1 MTFICTG
8 NSCRSQMAEGWARSV
23 ISSSKKGVSAY
34 SAGDSPAVLNS
45 LAVKV
50 MSEVEIDISAQSSDP
65 ISSFDLNT
73 FNFSV
78 TVCSDAD
85 KHCPI
90 LYPQIKKTHWPL
102 EDPAAFD
109 GSLDERYSVF
119 RRSRDEIGILVEKF
133 IDSFFLI
140 LKAPTRLAFFSKHV
154 FD

>member
-1 MTFICTG
+1 MFKKVIFICTG
-8 NSCRSQMAEGWARSV
+8 NSCRSQMAEGWARGF
-23 ISSSKKGVSAY
+23 ISSSKKGGSAY
-34 SAGDSPAVLNS
+34 SAGVSPAGLNP

-50 MSEVEIDISAQSSDP
+50 MSEVGIDTSAQSLDP

-73 FNFSV
+73 FNFCV

-90 LYPQIKKTHWPL
+90 LSPQIKKTHWPL

-133 IDSFFLI
+133 IDSFF
-140 LKAPTRLAFFSKHV
+140 
-154 FD
+154 

>member
-1 MTFICTG
+1 M
-8 NSCRSQMAEGWARSV
+8 
-23 ISSSKKGVSAY
+23 
-34 SAGDSPAVLNS
+34 SPAGLNP

-50 MSEVEIDISAQSSDP
+50 MSEVGIDISAQSSDP

-73 FNFSV
+73 FNFCV

-90 LYPQIKKTHWPL
+90 LFPQIKKTHWPL

-119 RRSRDEIGILVEKF
+119 RRSRDEIGILVEEF
-133 IDSFFLI
+133 IDSFFDTEGVKSFGFYL
-140 LKAPTRLAFFSKHV
+140 
-154 FD
+154 

>member
-1 MTFICTG
+1 MFKKVIFICTG

-23 ISSSKKGVSAY
+23 ISSSKKGGSAY
-34 SAGDSPAVLNS
+34 STGDSPAVLNS

-73 FNFSV
+73 FNFCV

-90 LYPQIKKTHWPL
+90 LSPQIKKSIGLLRTQPHLMEALTNVIQCSGAL
-102 EDPAAFD
+102 ET
-109 GSLDERYSVF
+109 
-119 RRSRDEIGILVEKF
+119 K
-133 IDSFFLI
+133 
-140 LKAPTRLAFFSKHV
+140 
-154 FD
+154 

>member
-1 MTFICTG
+1 
-8 NSCRSQMAEGWARSV
+8 MAEGL
-23 ISSSKKGVSAY
+23 KKRGK
-34 SAGDSPAVLNS
+34 PILNP

-50 MSEVEIDISAQSSDP
+50 MSEVEIDISSQSSDP

-73 FNFSV
+73 FNFCV

-90 LYPQIKKTHWPL
+90 LSPQIKKTHWPL

-133 IDSFFLI
+133 IDSFF
-140 LKAPTRLAFFSKHV
+140 
-154 FD
+154 

>member
-1 MTFICTG
+1 
-8 NSCRSQMAEGWARSV
+8 
-23 ISSSKKGVSAY
+23 
-34 SAGDSPAVLNS
+34 
-45 LAVKV
+45 

-73 FNFSV
+73 FNFCV

-90 LYPQIKKTHWPL
+90 LSPQIKKTHWPL

-119 RRSRDEIGILVEKF
+119 RCSRDEIGILVEKF
-133 IDSFFLI
+133 IDSFFYNEG
-140 LKAPTRLAFFSKHV
+140 ANSFSFFP
-154 FD
+154 